1 MKLLLI
7 NFRSWASGSVLSF
20 IAGVEMIS
28 SVSLLMILLRAESS
42 WKFFQM
48 RFEMWTRLAFL
59 RSLYQLFSTFQQ
71 ISFHIK
77 TDYWWTLVSVSR
89 SIKNDKHW
97 LSKEYEMLQD
107 DNSNL
112 NEIHKHAWSGL
123 TPVVLFCFNQ
133 VKALSHFLFLFLL
146 AVSHLLTGLNIH
158 YGYMTSVS
166 RRRSHQSNPQDAGQ
180 LGRMAGQGWS
190 QINMSA
196 STHSLNPKGGCSGR
210 ICPLSILSSL
220 VIAVPRKSNTC

>member
-1 MKLLLI
+1 MELLLI

-28 SVSLLMILLRAESS
+28 SVSLLMILLRAESA

-48 RFEMWTRLAFL
+48 RFEMWTRWAFL

-77 TDYWWTLVSVSR
+77 TDYWWTLVSISR
-89 SIKNDKHW
+89 SIKNDKQL
-97 LSKEYEMLQD
+97 LSKEYEMLQY
-107 DNSNL
+107 DNRNL
-112 NEIHKHAWSGL
+112 NELHNHAWSRL
-123 TPVVLFCFNQ
+123 TLVILYCFNQ

-146 AVSHLLTGLNIH
+146 AGSHLLTGLNIH
-158 YGYMTSVS
+158 SGYMTSVS
-166 RRRSHQSNPQDAGQ
+166 RRRSHQSNPQDAGWS
-180 LGRMAGQGWS
+180 GRMAGQGWS

-196 STHSLNPKGGCSGR
+196 STYSLNPKGGCSGR
-210 ICPLSILSSL
+210 ICPPSVLSSL